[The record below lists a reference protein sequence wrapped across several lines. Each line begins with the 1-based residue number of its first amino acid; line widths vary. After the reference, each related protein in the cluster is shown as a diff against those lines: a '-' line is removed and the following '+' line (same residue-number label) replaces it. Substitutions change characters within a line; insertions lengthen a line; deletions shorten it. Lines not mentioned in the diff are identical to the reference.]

1 MNYGCSLSTGRSV
14 VGNPNRH
21 WYRVVSF
28 FKILKNDKRAI
39 KLASS
44 LCIIWCCF
52 SLCIYR
58 RKISRPGKIL
68 VSVWYGE
75 TFISFL
81 WPSVGKYDKF
91 LVIFVWNI
99 KHLILVNFIL
109 TLDNNLIAWDVLS
122 RYWRNIYPLF

>member
-1 MNYGCSLSTGRSV
+1 MFKSNQRTECSCMLIAKTCFKVLLNNFISGNKNVNYGCSLSTGRSV

-81 WPSVGKYDKF
+81 WPSVGKYDQF

-99 KHLILVNFIL
+99 
-109 TLDNNLIAWDVLS
+109 
-122 RYWRNIYPLF
+122 